1 MKPKKRKL
9 ATYQR
14 RVVKEYTNPKSP
26 KGKLVDAA
34 CYAEGLGKAYAEL
47 LRRAGEVRTS
57 LR

>member
-1 MKPKKRKL
+1 MSKPKKRKL
-9 ATYQR
+9 NSKQR
-14 RVVKEYTNPKSP
+14 AFGGAVGSGSR

-47 LRRAGEVRTS
+47 LKRAGEVRTS